1 MHMGA
6 PKRTVKSTP
15 KGVRFAPD
23 VFAEIRRIT
32 RKPRSFSPTVNALLR
47 EALDARAQK
56 AA

>member
-1 MHMGA
+1 MGA

-23 VFAEIRRIT
+23 VFAEIRRIA